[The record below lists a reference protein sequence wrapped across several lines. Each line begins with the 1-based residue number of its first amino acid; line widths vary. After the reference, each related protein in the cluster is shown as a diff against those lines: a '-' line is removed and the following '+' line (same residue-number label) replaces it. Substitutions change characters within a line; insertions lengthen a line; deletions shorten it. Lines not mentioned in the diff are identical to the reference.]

1 MSKNPPVAKKIPKK
15 LVIHN
20 DVRVDNYYWI
30 KDKENPEV
38 IDYINLENSYYQD
51 QTKHSNVFKHSLFE
65 EMKSRIKKDDFSV
78 PYKYNG
84 YWYLTK
90 YKKGKDYPIYIRRKN
105 NINSKDE
112 VLFDCNEL
120 SKDHSY
126 FNLVGISISPNNS
139 LVSYAVDTV
148 GRRNYTIKV
157 KDLNN
162 KMDYDLNITNT
173 TGNSTWASD
182 NKSLFYTE
190 KNKTTL
196 RSQFIKKHIL
206 GTNQTYDSLIYE
218 EQDDTFGVGIYKTKS
233 NKYLVISSY
242 SSLTSEYRILDAN
255 FPENKFKLFQKR
267 IKGVEYNIS
276 HHKGVFYIITNIN
289 NAFNFKVMLT
299 DENNTKNTNWKDFIA
314 HRNNVLIESIDV
326 FNKYIVLSERVNGL
340 SRIKVYSVDDSKSYY
355 IPFEGETYTAYTSTN
370 IDFDTQMLRYVYN
383 SMTTPTTVVDFNL
396 KTKVKS
402 IKKTQ
407 EILDSNFK
415 KENYTSK
422 RLWAKS
428 RDGTSLPISIIHRND
443 ISINSNTP
451 LLLYAYGSYGSTID
465 PYFSSLRLSLLDR
478 GFIFAIAHVRGGEYL
493 GRKWYDN
500 GKLLNKK
507 NTFFDFID
515 CSKHMIENNYTS
527 SPHLYAMGGSAG
539 GLLMGVIINNSPSLY
554 KGIVAQVP
562 FIDVITTMLD
572 DKIPLTTGEYDEWG
586 NPNEI
591 TYYNYIK
598 TYSPYDNIKKQ
609 VFPNILITSG
619 LYDSQVQYWEPTK
632 WIAKIRE
639 YNTGDNKFFLKS
651 NMQAGHSGSSGRFN
665 SIKEVA
671 EVYVFLLEL
680 EGISK

>member
-1 MSKNPPVAKKIPKK
+1 MSKTPPVAKKISKK

-20 DVRVDNYYWI
+20 DVRIDNYYWM

-38 IDYINLENSYYQD
+38 IDYINLENSYYQQ
-51 QTKHSNVFKHSLFE
+51 QTKNSNIFRNSLFE
-65 EMKSRIKKDDFSV
+65 EMKSRIKKDDSSV

-84 YWYLTK
+84 YWYFTK

-105 NINSKDE
+105 NISSKDE
-112 VLFDCNEL
+112 ILFDCNEL

-139 LVSYAVDTV
+139 LVSYAVDTI

-157 KDLNN
+157 KDLNSKKN
-162 KMDYDLNITNT
+162 YDLNITNT
-173 TGNSTWASD
+173 TGNSTWAND
-182 NKSLFYTE
+182 NKSLYYTE

-196 RSQFIKKHIL
+196 RSQYIKKHIL
-206 GTNQTYDSLIYE
+206 GTNKINDSLIYE
-218 EQDDTFGVGIYKTKS
+218 EHDETFGVGIYKTKS

-242 SSLTSEYRILDAN
+242 SSLTTEYRILDAN
-255 FPENKFKLFQKR
+255 FPKKKFKLFQKR

-276 HHKGVFYIITNIN
+276 HHKDMFYIITNID
-289 NAFNFKVMLT
+289 NAFNFKVMFT

-340 SRIKVYSVDDSKSYY
+340 SMIKVFNIDDSKSYY

-370 IDFDTQMLRYVYN
+370 IDFDTQILRYVYN
-383 SMTTPTTVVDFNL
+383 SLTTPTTVVDFNL
-396 KTKVKS
+396 ETKVKS

-407 EILDSNFK
+407 EILDDNFK

-428 RDGTSLPISIIHRND
+428 RDGTSLPISIIHRNN

-465 PYFSSLRLSLLDR
+465 PYFSSLRLSILDR
-478 GFIFAIAHVRGGEYL
+478 GFVFAIAHVRGGEYF
-493 GRKWYDN
+493 GRKWYND
-500 GKLLNKK
+500 GKLFNKN

-515 CSKHMIENNYTS
+515 CSKFLINNNYTS
-527 SPHLYAMGGSAG
+527 SSHLYAMGGSAG
-539 GLLMGVIINNSPSLY
+539 GLLMGVIINDSPSLY

-562 FIDVITTMLD
+562 FVDVITTMLD

-586 NPNEI
+586 NPN
-591 TYYNYIK
+591 TKSFYNYMK
-598 TYSPYDNIKKQ
+598 TYSPYDNIKSQ
-609 VFPNILITSG
+609 IFPNILVTSG

-632 WIAKIRE
+632 WVAKIRE
-639 YNTGDNKFFLKS
+639 YNLGKNKLFLKT
-651 NMQAGHSGSSGRFN
+651 NMNAGHSGVSGRFN
-665 SIKEVA
+665 SIKEVVD
-671 EVYVFLLEL
+671 VYIFLLEL

>member
-206 GTNQTYDSLIYE
+206 GTNQIYDSLIYE

-370 IDFDTQMLRYVYN
+370 IDFDTQILRYVYN

-527 SPHLYAMGGSAG
+527 SSHLYAMGGSAG

-639 YNTGDNKFFLKS
+639 YNTGDNKFFLKT

>member
-206 GTNQTYDSLIYE
+206 GTNQIYDSLIYE

-370 IDFDTQMLRYVYN
+370 IDFDTQILRYVYN

-527 SPHLYAMGGSAG
+527 STHLYAMGGSAG

-639 YNTGDNKFFLKS
+639 YNTGDNKFFLKT
-651 NMQAGHSGSSGRFN
+651 NMQAGHSGSSGIFN

>member
-162 KMDYDLNITNT
+162 KMDYNLNITNT

-206 GTNQTYDSLIYE
+206 GTNQIYDSLIYE

-370 IDFDTQMLRYVYN
+370 IDFDTQILRYVYN

-639 YNTGDNKFFLKS
+639 YNTGDNKFFLKT

>member
-206 GTNQTYDSLIYE
+206 GTNQIYDSLIYE

-370 IDFDTQMLRYVYN
+370 IDFDTQILRYVYN

-451 LLLYAYGSYGSTID
+451 LLLYAYGSYGYTID

-527 SPHLYAMGGSAG
+527 SSHLYAMGGSAG

-639 YNTGDNKFFLKS
+639 YNTGDNKFFLKT

>member
-206 GTNQTYDSLIYE
+206 GTNQIYDSLIYE

-370 IDFDTQMLRYVYN
+370 IDFDTQILRYVYN

-639 YNTGDNKFFLKS
+639 YNTGDNKFFLKT

>member
-206 GTNQTYDSLIYE
+206 GTNQIYDSLIYE

-370 IDFDTQMLRYVYN
+370 IDFDTQILRYVYN

-527 SPHLYAMGGSAG
+527 SPHLYAMGGSA
-539 GLLMGVIINNSPSLY
+539 
-554 KGIVAQVP
+554 
-562 FIDVITTMLD
+562 
-572 DKIPLTTGEYDEWG
+572 
-586 NPNEI
+586 
-591 TYYNYIK
+591 
-598 TYSPYDNIKKQ
+598 
-609 VFPNILITSG
+609 
-619 LYDSQVQYWEPTK
+619 
-632 WIAKIRE
+632 
-639 YNTGDNKFFLKS
+639 
-651 NMQAGHSGSSGRFN
+651 
-665 SIKEVA
+665 
-671 EVYVFLLEL
+671 
-680 EGISK
+680 

>member
-206 GTNQTYDSLIYE
+206 GTNQIYDSLIYE

-370 IDFDTQMLRYVYN
+370 IDFDTQILRYVYN

-527 SPHLYAMGGSAG
+527 SSHLYAMGGSAG

-639 YNTGDNKFFLKS
+639 YNTGDNKFFLKT
-651 NMQAGHSGSSGRFN
+651 NMQAGHSGSSGIFN